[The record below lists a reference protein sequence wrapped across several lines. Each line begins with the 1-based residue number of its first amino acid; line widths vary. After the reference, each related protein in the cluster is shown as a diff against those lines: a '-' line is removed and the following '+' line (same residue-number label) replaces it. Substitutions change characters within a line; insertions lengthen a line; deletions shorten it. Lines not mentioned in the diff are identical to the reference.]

1 MTKMDEKTSK
11 DYVDNKL
18 TDCVQKKSH
27 YYLVDQLKECSTKED
42 QSKFKQIVNEQ
53 ITSMDE
59 MLTEFKEKFC
69 MRTEMLEIL
78 RNFITSIE

>member
-1 MTKMDEKTSK
+1 MTQDEKSDIIYKLQILMTKMDEKTSK

-42 QSKFKQIVNEQ
+42 
-53 ITSMDE
+53 
-59 MLTEFKEKFC
+59 
-69 MRTEMLEIL
+69 
-78 RNFITSIE
+78 